1 MPKTDAP
8 VDIMKCLPDYWTEDD
23 KLDYQM
29 LTADAKK
36 YFPKMEDF
44 IIHIGVMAYINDV
57 KKGMRVPATEEQ
69 VKETMKK
76 YDNESTIIY
85 TPYDI
90 NSKSIYN
97 NFFSKQTIKI
107 GPVSRLSYQINNTII
122 NNIKY
127 NNSIEGCSKKINANM
142 YEYKISKYNFYCIYR
157 YK

>member
-44 IIHIGVMAYINDV
+44 VIHIGVMAYINDV

-85 TPYDI
+85 TPYD
-90 NSKSIYN
+90 S
-97 NFFSKQTIKI
+97 NF
-107 GPVSRLSYQINNTII
+107 
-122 NNIKY
+122 
-127 NNSIEGCSKKINANM
+127 
-142 YEYKISKYNFYCIYR
+142 YEYELPKIIKEKDNDVIIHNVGTEVLNLDVIPELEYNTSNILSNDIIE
-157 YK
+157 